1 MKWRLLINKIRPGKI
16 KNAKQVCKPGI
27 SFCENQPINTVI
39 IKKLDK
45 CRILRYIVDGGNV
58 KKLEDESEKP

>member
-1 MKWRLLINKIRPGKI
+1 MKWRLLINKIRPGKT
-16 KNAKQVCKPGI
+16 KNSKKVCKPCI

-39 IKKLDK
+39 IKNLDK

-58 KKLEDESEKP
+58 KKLEDESEKS